1 MVFKIVATGRYL
13 RDVRRWLTPEE
24 QSDMELF
31 IAQDPNRFP
40 LIPGTGGLRKAR
52 WPRPGMG
59 KRGALRTIYYVWS
72 TRESI
77 LFLMVY
83 SKSEQGNLTHAD
95 KKTLRQVVQTIAK
108 VN

>member
-1 MVFKIVATGRYL
+1 
-13 RDVRRWLTPEE
+13 
-24 QSDMELF
+24 
-31 IAQDPNRFP
+31 
-40 LIPGTGGLRKAR
+40 
-52 WPRPGMG
+52 MG

-83 SKSEQGNLTHAD
+83 SKSEQGNPTHAD
-95 KKTLRQVVQTIAK
+95 KKTLRQVVQTITK